1 MLHAGTKCVRTTSRG
16 STAHELTRVVVM
28 PEPDRMAQLVSDDV
42 ATDVGKPKRR
52 DLKAPD
58 TDETFVC
65 LWKRHAEGNKSPVRQ
80 RDNQISLD
88 LQQT

>member
-1 MLHAGTKCVRTTSRG
+1 
-16 STAHELTRVVVM
+16 
-28 PEPDRMAQLVSDDV
+28 MAQLVSDDV

-52 DLKAPD
+52 GPKAPD
-58 TDETFVC
+58 TDETFVR

-88 LQQT
+88 LQQTWRWLQYPFAIKRSLTQRREFPRW